1 MWQWGR
7 KEYVHVRVGTLE
19 TQKRVQS
26 TEAGITVNLQ
36 TWMLGMEPMSLVK
49 TVSALN
55 KKSGALLGVF

>member
-1 MWQWGR
+1 M
-7 KEYVHVRVGTLE
+7 HVRVGTLE